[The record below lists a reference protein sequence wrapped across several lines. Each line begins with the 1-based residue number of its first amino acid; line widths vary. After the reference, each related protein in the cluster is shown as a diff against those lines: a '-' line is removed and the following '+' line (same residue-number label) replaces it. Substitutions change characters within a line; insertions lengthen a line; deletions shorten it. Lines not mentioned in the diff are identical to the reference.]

1 MATFFICVGVGAPN
15 NVEAGD
21 LSLSLRP
28 EGHRFLLPYAFVSK
42 HPSNHRD
49 YVATLRDPYNSLML
63 KENQEQHPLR
73 GVFVWFMSGF
83 VSKTPSPDIKQTTA
97 HWAVVA
103 LDFLRGGERGI
114 RTLDTLLR
122 CTHFP
127 GALLKPLGHL
137 SIFDSH
143 TSFWREIGRKI
154 RIIFVFQ
161 GI

>member
-1 MATFFICVGVGAPN
+1 
-15 NVEAGD
+15 
-21 LSLSLRP
+21 
-28 EGHRFLLPYAFVSK
+28 
-42 HPSNHRD
+42 
-49 YVATLRDPYNSLML
+49 ML

-73 GVFVWFMSGF
+73 GVFVCFMSGF

-97 HWAVVA
+97 QWAVVA

-137 SIFDSH
+137 SIFNSSH
-143 TSFWREIGRKI
+143 HRLARNRAQDKNNFCFSRNMRT
-154 RIIFVFQ
+154 IIFVGTTTTPQKRPPHPQPHRF
-161 GI
+161 IRPATKER